1 MTSIREIARKA
12 GVSPATVSRVL
23 NRDKTFS
30 IKDST
35 RQKVLNLAKSL
46 HYELKPNRPS
56 SGPKRKI
63 IVLCALSVETLNRD
77 LYFSDIKKG
86 LYKEA
91 DISHITIVNFIHF
104 PDSKFRFSDLKKF
117 DGIIVIGTFT
127 SNFLEHVSKYN
138 TNVVIINEPRDF
150 EKFDLIRNNYYS
162 YTNKI
167 LDLLFKRN
175 FYKIALIGGA
185 VNQMD
190 CLGLS
195 EESCIDSRSRAYRN
209 WMKSHDLPIQ
219 EIATDWTL
227 EAGFNAMEKLLSTKN
242 TPEIVIASSDL
253 LAVGAYRAI
262 HLHQLKI
269 PDDIQL
275 ISFNNSEVASYLVPS
290 LSSVSAPTLEMG
302 EAAIRLLNDRFIN
315 QRTQAWQVVLPSK
328 FIERESSYSK
338 FNDSYLS

>member
-30 IKDST
+30 IKNST

-56 SGPKRKI
+56 NGPKRKI

-91 DISHITIVNFIHF
+91 DISHITVVNFIHF

-127 SNFLEHVSKYN
+127 SNFLEHVAKYN

-167 LDLLFKRN
+167 LDLLFERN
-175 FYKIALIGGA
+175 FHKIALIGGA

-190 CLGLS
+190 CLGKPNKT
-195 EESCIDSRSRAYRN
+195 CIET
-209 WMKSHDLPIQ
+209 HP
-219 EIATDWTL
+219 
-227 EAGFNAMEKLLSTKN
+227 EALRCLIFTYFVP
-242 TPEIVIASSDL
+242 PEL
-253 LAVGAYRAI
+253 G
-262 HLHQLKI
+262 
-269 PDDIQL
+269 
-275 ISFNNSEVASYLVPS
+275 
-290 LSSVSAPTLEMG
+290 T
-302 EAAIRLLNDRFIN
+302 
-315 QRTQAWQVVLPSK
+315 
-328 FIERESSYSK
+328 
-338 FNDSYLS
+338 